1 MAQRARSSS
10 TPPQGKALVI
20 VESPAKARTIGRFLG
35 SAYTVEASVG
45 HVRDL
50 PRSSAEMPAAVKG
63 TPAARF
69 GVDVENDFEPVYVV
83 PASKKEQIRTLKR
96 LLKNA
101 PAVWLATDEDR
112 EGEAISWHLV
122 EVLKP
127 KVPVHRL
134 VFHEITK
141 EAIARALENPREI
154 DEDLVEAQETRRIL
168 DRLFGYE
175 LSPVLW
181 RKIRTGL
188 SAGRVQS
195 VTLRLLVER
204 EKARIAFRSATY
216 WDVKAVFAAGEKK
229 SDAFE
234 AALVEVGGKRVASGR
249 DFDPTT
255 GKLKSADVCHLDEQ
269 AARELAKAVEGETA
283 RVLSVEEKPYTKR
296 PAPPFT
302 TSTLQQEAGRKLRL
316 SARQTMRAAQTLYE
330 NGVITY
336 MRTDSTALSKEAIDG
351 ARSFIRQNYGEA
363 YLPPQP
369 RVYKTKVKNAQEAH
383 EAIRPAGAAFQ
394 PIDRVRREHGQAAA
408 NLYSLIWKRTVA
420 SQMPDA
426 RGRRITVRVGV
437 EDAVFRA
444 AGKTIEF
451 PGFQRAYVEGSDNP
465 DAELLEGESLL
476 PPVKEAQTLATKD
489 VQAEEHATQP
499 PARYTDASL
508 VKELDARGIGRP
520 STWAATIGVLLD
532 RDYAFRKGGML
543 VPTFTGFAV
552 VRMLTEHFGALL
564 DYDFTARM
572 EDDLDSVSRGEGDGK
587 DYLRRFYMGN
597 GETGLR
603 DLVKTGIEEVDPR
616 EACSIP
622 LGESEGR
629 KVEIRVGRYG
639 LFVTDGEANA
649 SLPEQTVPD
658 ELTLETALRALE
670 EAAEGPRSLGEDPET
685 GKPIY
690 LKSGPYGPYVQLGD
704 PEEGSK
710 KKPKMVSLLR
720 GMSAESLDLETA
732 LRLLSLPRDLGPHPE
747 DEEQRPVFALTGR
760 YGPFVKWGDES
771 RSIPDG
777 TSVLEITL
785 AEALELLGQPRRRGR
800 SGPTALKEIGEHPES
815 KAKIT
820 VMTGRYGP
828 YVTDGEINATLPK
841 TQTPEDVTLDQ
852 AVELLRRR
860 AERIADQ
867 GGPKRKRKAKK
878 KTAKKKVVKKKVAKK
893 KAVKKKAVKK
903 KAAKTR
909 KKAAAK
915 KKPTAKKKAAPKKK
929 AAKKAE
935 A

>member
-1 MAQRARSSS
+1 LAQRARSSS
-10 TPPQGKALVI
+10 GPSGKALVI

-35 SAYTVEASVG
+35 EDYTVQASIG

-50 PRSSAEMPAAVKG
+50 PQSSADVPADVKG

-69 GVDVENDFEPVYVV
+69 GVDLENNFEPVYVV

-96 LLKNA
+96 LLKTA

-112 EGEAISWHLV
+112 EGEAISWHLR

-154 DEDLVEAQETRRIL
+154 DEALVQAQETRRIL
-168 DRLFGYE
+168 DRLYGYE

-195 VTLRLLVER
+195 VALRLLVER
-204 EKARIAFRSATY
+204 EQDRIAFHSASY
-216 WDVKAVFAAGEKK
+216 WDIKAVFAAGELK

-234 AALVEVGGKRVASGR
+234 AALIEVGGKRVASGR
-249 DFDPTT
+249 DFEATT
-255 GKLKSADVCHLDEQ
+255 GKLKARDVCHLDEG
-269 AARELAKAVEGETA
+269 AARALASAIDGETA
-283 RVLSVEEKPYTKR
+283 NVLSVEEKPYTQR

-316 SARQTMRAAQTLYE
+316 SARRTMRAAQTLYE

-336 MRTDSTALSKEAIDG
+336 MRTDSTALSTEAIEG
-351 ARSFIRQNYGEA
+351 ARSFIRENYGPD
-363 YLPPQP
+363 YLPPKP
-369 RVYKTKVKNAQEAH
+369 RHYKAKVKNAQEAH

-394 PIDRVRREHGQAAA
+394 PIERVRREHGQEAA
-408 NLYSLIWKRTVA
+408 NLYSLIWMRTVA

-426 RGRRITVRVGV
+426 RGRRIAVRVGV
-437 EDAVFRA
+437 KDAVFRA

-451 PGFQRAYVEGSDNP
+451 AGFQRAYVEGSDDP
-465 DAELLEGESLL
+465 DGELLEGESLL
-476 PPVKEAQTLATKD
+476 PPVKASQALATRE
-489 VQAEEHATQP
+489 VVPEGHTTQP
-499 PARYTDASL
+499 PARFTDASL

-520 STWAATIGVLLD
+520 STWAAIIGVLLD
-532 RDYAFRKGGML
+532 RTYAFRKGSQL

-552 VRMLTEHFGALL
+552 VRMLRAHFGALL

-587 DYLRRFYMGN
+587 AYLRRFYIGN
-597 GETGLR
+597 GDTGLR
-603 DLVKTGIEEVDPR
+603 DLVQTGMEQVDPR
-616 EACSIP
+616 EACGID
-622 LGESEGR
+622 LGELDGR
-629 KVEIRVGRYG
+629 KIEVRVGRYG

-658 ELTLETALRALE
+658 ELTLAEAIRQLD
-670 EAAEGPRSLGEDPET
+670 EAAQGPRSLGEDPAT
-685 GKPIY
+685 GKPVY
-690 LKSGPYGPYVQLGD
+690 VKSGPYGPYVQLGD

-720 GMSAESLDLETA
+720 GMDAETIELAMA
-732 LRLLSLPRDLGPHPE
+732 LKLLSLPRELGPHPE
-747 DEEQRPVFALTGR
+747 DEKQEPVLALTGR
-760 YGPFVKWGDES
+760 YGPFVKWGSES
-771 RSIPDG
+771 RSIPEG
-777 TSVLEITL
+777 VSVLEITL
-785 AEALELLGQPRRRGR
+785 AEAVELLKQPRRRGR
-800 SGPTALKEIGEHPES
+800 SGPTALKELGEHPET

-820 VMTGRYGP
+820 IMTGRYGP
-828 YVTDGEINATLPK
+828 YVTDGEVNATIPR
-841 TQTPEDVTLDQ
+841 TQQPEDVTVDQ
-852 AVELLRRR
+852 AVELLKRR
-860 AERIADQ
+860 AERVAAQ
-867 GGPKRKRKAKK
+867 GGVKRKRKASGKK
-878 KTAKKKVVKKKVAKK
+878 PTAKKKKKKPAAKK
-893 KAVKKKAVKK
+893 KAGAKKKPTA
-903 KAAKTR
+903 R

-915 KKPTAKKKAAPKKK
+915 KKAAVKKDEPA
-929 AAKKAE
+929 
-935 A
+935 